1 MCRLVGYIGVHPIT
15 LETIVEKPA
24 NSLIKQSRTAREG
37 RLGLNADGFGLGWYD
52 KSIRSNPGTF
62 KSTQPAWNDES
73 LKHMVGL
80 IQTECFVGHVRA
92 STVGDVNV
100 YNCHPFAYG
109 DWLFVHNGTLH
120 DFPAFKRL
128 LRRSLDDDIYNMIK
142 GHTDSEHFFALVMQQ
157 MKQYADLTDAP
168 LEEVAACLQK
178 AIDLV
183 HRWQVKHD
191 LDRHSRINSLLTDGN
206 RMIAMRYV
214 SCPDAQPLSLYYAL
228 GRHVNDPR
236 AKEMLEP
243 VCENEKPEVVL
254 LASEALNDTLDEW
267 KEVPVNHMLLID
279 QYMNLSLR
287 PIKLP

>member
-1 MCRLVGYIGVHPIT
+1 MCRLVGYIGTQPVT

-80 IQTECFVGHVRA
+80 IKTKCFVGHVRA
-92 STVGDVNV
+92 STVGDVNM
-100 YNCHPFAYG
+100 YNCHPFSFH

-120 DFPAFKRL
+120 DFNQFKRV
-128 LRRSLDDDIYNMIK
+128 LRRSLDDETYDFIK

-157 MKQYADLTDAP
+157 MKHCVDAKHVP
-168 LEEVAACLQK
+168 LEDVAASVQK
-178 AIDLV
+178 AINQV
-183 HRWQVKHD
+183 HAWQKTHD
-191 LDRHSRINSLLTDGN
+191 LDTYSRINSLLTDGN

-214 SCPDAQPLSLYYAL
+214 SYPDAPALSLHYAL
-228 GRHVNDPR
+228 GRRVNDSNSG
-236 AKEMLEP
+236 EIVVP
-243 VCENEKPEVVL
+243 VKENEKPEVIL
-254 LASEALNDTLDEW
+254 LASEALNDTVEEW
-267 KEVPVNHMLLID
+267 KEVPVNHMLLVD
-279 QYMNLSLR
+279 EYMNLSLR
-287 PIKLP
+287 PIRVP